1 MGGELANRVNRDEL
15 RESRAGEPEVPVR
28 LAMFDQHRSLLFSI
42 AYRMLGSVTD
52 AEDML
57 QETFIRWQEASD
69 SDEEIRSPR
78 AFLITIISR
87 LCINHL
93 QSARVQRE
101 EYVGQWLPE
110 PIVTGPGSDP
120 LEMVRVDESLSMAFL
135 VVLERLTPVERAV
148 FLLREVFEYQ
158 YAEIA
163 DFLGLSEGNCRQI
176 LGRARGHVSEVR
188 PRFETSERKR
198 DDLLERFLTATSS
211 GDMEGLLALLATDV
225 VLHTDGGGK
234 AVAAP
239 NLIHGARN
247 VARGAVGTLNK
258 LLPKNLEYRVTDING
273 EAGVVSYLNGKPYS
287 VLTVEVREGRIQAIY
302 IVSNPDKLGHVP
314 ALAAA
319 D

>member
-1 MGGELANRVNRDEL
+1 ML
-15 RESRAGEPEVPVR
+15 
-28 LAMFDQHRSLLFSI
+28 FRS
-42 AYRMLGSVTD
+42 
-52 AEDML
+52 
-57 QETFIRWQEASD
+57 
-69 SDEEIRSPR
+69 
-78 AFLITIISR
+78 
-87 LCINHL
+87 
-93 QSARVQRE
+93 
-101 EYVGQWLPE
+101 
-110 PIVTGPGSDP
+110 
-120 LEMVRVDESLSMAFL
+120 
-135 VVLERLTPVERAV
+135 
-148 FLLREVFEYQ
+148 
-158 YAEIA
+158 
-163 DFLGLSEGNCRQI
+163 
-176 LGRARGHVSEVR
+176 
-188 PRFETSERKR
+188 RFETSERKR

>member
-1 MGGELANRVNRDEL
+1 MANRVNRDEL